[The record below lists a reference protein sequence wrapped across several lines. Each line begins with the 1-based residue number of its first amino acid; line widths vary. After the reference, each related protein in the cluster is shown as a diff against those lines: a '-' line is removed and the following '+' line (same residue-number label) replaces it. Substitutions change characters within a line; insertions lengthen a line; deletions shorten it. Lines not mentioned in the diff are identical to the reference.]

1 MNVKTIIDGNDNLM
15 LNKNKSY
22 CIYSHGCFCPP
33 HKGHFDGLNQVL
45 NIVDNKKVKVFINQ
59 IGGKRHGVNRETNIF
74 IMETYLKD
82 CYSHIDYKLFINNH
96 RDKILTKENLNN
108 IDEIIILRGLEINDD
123 NVNEYNKIKN
133 INDYKYTPI
142 ANNYNRNI
150 IIFMG
155 KRYKGLSATDFGN
168 NLIKLK
174 TDKNNRHNNLKKCF
188 NFIPDK
194 VKLENKKIIIYKL
207 VKFYLK

>member
-1 MNVKTIIDGNDNLM
+1 MTWSKFIFYSFII
-15 LNKNKSY
+15 SR
-22 CIYSHGCFCPP
+22 FC
-33 HKGHFDGLNQVL
+33 
-45 NIVDNKKVKVFINQ
+45 
-59 IGGKRHGVNRETNIF
+59 IF
-74 IMETYLKD
+74 I
-82 CYSHIDYKLFINNH
+82 INNH

-155 KRYKGLSATDFGN
+155 KRYKGLSATDFTN
-168 NLIKLK
+168 KLIKLK
-174 TDKNNRHNNLKKCF
+174 TDKNNRQNNLEKCF
-188 NFIPDK
+188 NYIPDK
-194 VKLENKKIIIYKL
+194 VKLENKKLIIYKL